1 MNKLRKTR
9 VLKEMNQFQ
18 LRIATGIHQ
27 SRISLIEN
35 GYVEPRDDEKK
46 RLAKAL
52 KEPVETLFPTPAKGK
67 SLLTE
72 RREEYGES

>member
-1 MNKLRKTR
+1 MNELKKIRT
-9 VLKEMNQFQ
+9 LKELNQFQ
-18 LRIATGIHQ
+18 VAIASGVGQ

-35 GYVEPRDDEKK
+35 QYVKPRDDEKK

-52 KEPVETLFPTPAKGK
+52 KTPVEKLFPAPAKGK

-72 RREEYGES
+72 AEW